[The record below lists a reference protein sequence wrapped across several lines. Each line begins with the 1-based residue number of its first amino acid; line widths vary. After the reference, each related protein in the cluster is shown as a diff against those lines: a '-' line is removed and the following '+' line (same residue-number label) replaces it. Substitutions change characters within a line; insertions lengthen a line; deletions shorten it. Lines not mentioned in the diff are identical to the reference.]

1 MPHAVRVEQPRDANT
16 DTTSGMLRM
25 GMGELQL
32 SLESKMDEILKAWLG
47 ATPGM
52 RGMRHE
58 SFFW

>member
-1 MPHAVRVEQPRDANT
+1 
-16 DTTSGMLRM
+16 MLRM

-47 ATPGM
+47 AIPGM

-58 SFFW
+58 SFF